1 MLHNIETLTSRQRN
15 STYVGHEQQIVLAH
29 ESERRMIDEV
39 FATHR
44 PGGRSTK
51 YGIPGPEGTDESVCD
66 VNSALEILN

>member
-1 MLHNIETLTSRQRN
+1 M
-15 STYVGHEQQIVLAH
+15 YVGHEQQIVLAH

-44 PGGRSTK
+44 PGGGC
-51 YGIPGPEGTDESVCD
+51 GIPGPEGTDESVCD